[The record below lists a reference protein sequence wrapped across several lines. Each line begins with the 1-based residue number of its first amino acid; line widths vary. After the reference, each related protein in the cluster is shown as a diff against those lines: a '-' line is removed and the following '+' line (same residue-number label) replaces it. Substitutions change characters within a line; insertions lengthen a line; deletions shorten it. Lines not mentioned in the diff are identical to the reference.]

1 VFLCTVGI
9 FKTYGYFVI
18 KVTFKAVPI
27 KLEINRQFRSLKT
40 KFGNKPSVDV
50 GLPDG
55 GRIKMARGKSRYRT
69 FKKQQSGI
77 KLPAQLTYELLK
89 RIAFYNE
96 FGTRSIPARKLLK
109 TTMYQ
114 SGRIMDRELLQA
126 FDRIEKSGTS
136 VEQAMRDVGKEMVE
150 VVRSFINRRL
160 PPPNALS
167 TIAKKGINNT
177 LIDSGT
183 LHDSIQFKYRRAT

>member
-1 VFLCTVGI
+1 M
-9 FKTYGYFVI
+9 I
-18 KVTFKAVPI
+18 KVSMKVVPLQLQI
-27 KLEINRQFRSLKT
+27 KKQLRSLKV
-40 KFGNKPSVDV
+40 KFGNNPSVDV
-50 GLPDG
+50 GLPNG
-55 GRIKMARGKSRYRT
+55 GRIKLGRGKSRYKT
-69 FKKQQSGI
+69 FKKKQSGI
-77 KLPAQLTYELLK
+77 HLPAQLTYELLK

-96 FGTRSIPARKLLK
+96 FGTRSAPARKLLK

-126 FDRIEKSGTS
+126 FDKIEKAGIP
-136 VEQAMRDVGKEMVE
+136 VEKALRDVGKEMVE

-183 LHDSIQFKYRRAT
+183 LHDSIQFKFRSTT

>member
-1 VFLCTVGI
+1 MIRVSAV
-9 FKTYGYFVI
+9 V
-18 KVTFKAVPI
+18 VPI
-27 KLEINRQFRSLKT
+27 KLQIGKQFRSLT
-40 KFGNKPSVDV
+40 IKFGSKPSVDV

-55 GRIKMARGKSRYRT
+55 GRVKLGVGKSRYKA

-77 KLPAQLTYELLK
+77 NLPAQLTYELLK

-96 FGTRSIPARKLLK
+96 FGTRHLPARRLLK

-126 FDRIEKSGTS
+126 FHKIEQNGMS

-167 TIAKKGINNT
+167 TIAKKGFNNP
-177 LIDSGT
+177 LIDSNT
-183 LHDSIQFKYRRAT
+183 LHNSIQFKYRRAT

>member
-1 VFLCTVGI
+1 M
-9 FKTYGYFVI
+9 I
-18 KVTFKAVPI
+18 KI
-27 KLEINRQFRSLKT
+27 KIDVVHQKQQIDKQLRSLKV
-40 KFGNKPSVDV
+40 KFGNNPSVDV

-55 GRIKMARGKSRYRT
+55 GKIKLSRGKSRYKT
-69 FKKQQSGI
+69 FKKRQSGI
-77 KLPAQLTYELLK
+77 HLPAQLTYELLK

-96 FGTRSIPARKLLK
+96 FGYSPHKLPARKLLK

-126 FDRIEKSGTS
+126 FDKIEKSGVS
-136 VEQAMRDVGKEMVE
+136 VEKAMRDVGKEMVD

-183 LHDSIQFKYRRAT
+183 LHDSIQFKFRSAT

>member
-1 VFLCTVGI
+1 MIRVSAVM
-9 FKTYGYFVI
+9 
-18 KVTFKAVPI
+18 VPI
-27 KLEINRQFRSLKT
+27 KLQIGKQFRSLT
-40 KFGNKPSVDV
+40 IKFGSRPSVDV

-55 GRIKMARGKSRYRT
+55 GRVKLGVGKSRYKA

-77 KLPAQLTYELLK
+77 NLPAQLTYELLK

-96 FGTRSIPARKLLK
+96 FGYPPKKLPARRLLK

-126 FDRIEKSGTS
+126 FHKIEQNGMS
-136 VEQAMRDVGKEMVE
+136 VEQAMRDVGKEMVD

-167 TIAKKGINNT
+167 TIAKKGFNNP
-177 LIDSGT
+177 LIDSNT
-183 LHDSIQFKYRRAT
+183 LHNSIQFKYRRAT